1 MRGGKISILDVEDR
15 RCQTPGTGVPGGH
28 VVAYIAP
35 RSSPAPVAP
44 APRRFS
50 PGRCSRLPFEG
61 FTIPLLAFVRHGVLP
76 GLLSLGVAAYC
87 LFFPS
92 AGVAQEPSPGTG
104 DDVCPL
110 GRVASVQILNG
121 SIFDLEESD
130 GSRLQWAFRLANRL
144 HVDTSPRFIRRELLL
159 RQGDCW
165 DPFRASE
172 SERMLREY
180 RFIATAEVEGIRRP
194 DGDWDLVVQTRDEW
208 TTKLKATVTLADGFR
223 VERAAFVEENLAG
236 RGILTGVF
244 LEERREQKDIGVI
257 FEAPQTFGTRLDT
270 GLLVGRSRVGR
281 ILEQSV
287 QYPFLGEVGRLGVRQ
302 GYTYREEYFAY
313 RMGDDLRGQEILVPF
328 RDERME
334 FTAALRLGVPGNL
347 TILGAGIS
355 RERLAFPGYPGSV
368 ALVDDGDYDSTD
380 PAPPELVALV
390 ERQDQPRSTSRANF
404 LLGQRNI
411 RFVRVRG
418 VDALNGVQDVPA
430 GVDVG
435 VALSRSLG
443 LLQVSEASTVD
454 DLFARVSLFVGQAT
468 PRWVANA
475 SFQVEGR
482 QVYGGA
488 PGNQGWRD
496 VLAEGDL
503 YLYSRP
509 TWAPWQTLFL
519 RVSGAGGWTVDTPF
533 QLTLGGR
540 DGLRGYREGMDPGG
554 RRILVTFEDR
564 FRFNWPAP
572 RFMDTGATLFLD
584 AGAMVPGNVPFGV
597 RSGLKASAGFGLRL
611 GFPAGTGSVVRLDLA
626 FPLEGGGGPVF
637 RAHVGEVVGLL
648 AGFLDAEMERSRR
661 AGVPQQF
668 PGVGR

>member
-1 MRGGKISILDVEDR
+1 MRGGKATILDVEDR
-15 RCQTPGTGVPGGH
+15 RCQTPGGGVPGGPG
-28 VVAYIAP
+28 VAYIAP
-35 RSSPAPVAP
+35 HSSPAPVATD
-44 APRRFS
+44 PRRS
-50 PGRCSRLPFEG
+50 PTGRCSRLLYEAFI
-61 FTIPLLAFVRHGVLP
+61 IPLLASVRHSVCRGIP
-76 GLLSLGVAAYC
+76 SLGVVASC
-87 LFFPS
+87 LFSAS
-92 AGVAQEPSPGTG
+92 AGIAQTPAAETPGG
-104 DDVCPL
+104 VCPL

-121 SIFDLEESD
+121 SIFDLEESE

-165 DPFRASE
+165 DPFRATE
-172 SERMLREY
+172 SERLLREY
-180 RFIATAEVEGIRRP
+180 RFIATAEVEGIQRP

-208 TTKLKATVTLADGFR
+208 TTNLKATVTLEDGFR

-244 LEERREQKDIGVI
+244 LEERREQRDVGMI

-270 GLLVGRSRVGR
+270 RFLLGRSRVGR
-281 ILEQSV
+281 IVEQSV
-287 QYPFLGEVGRLGVRQ
+287 QYPFLGEVGRVAMRQ
-302 GYTYREEYFAY
+302 AYRKREEYFAY
-313 RMGDDLRGQEILVPF
+313 RMGDDSRGQEVLVPIQ
-328 RDERME
+328 DERME

-368 ALVDDGDYDSTD
+368 ALVDDGNYDNTD

-443 LLQVSEASTVD
+443 VLQVSEPSTVD
-454 DLFARVSLFVGQAT
+454 DLFARVSLFLGQAT

-475 SFQVEGR
+475 SVQVEGR

-488 PGNQGWRD
+488 PGNRGWRD

-533 QLTLGGR
+533 QLTLGGKT
-540 DGLRGYREGMDPGG
+540 GLRGYPEGVYPGG
-554 RRILVTFEDR
+554 RRLLVTLEDR

-572 RFMDTGATLFLD
+572 QFIDTGATLFVD
-584 AGAMVPGNVPFGV
+584 AGAVVPGNVPFGME
-597 RSGLKASAGFGLRL
+597 SGLKASAGLGLRL
-611 GFPAGTGSVVRLDLA
+611 GFPAGTGSVLRLDLA
-626 FPLEGGGGPVF
+626 FPLEAGGGPIF
-637 RAHVGEVVGLL
+637 RVHLGEVVGLL
-648 AGFLDAEMERSRR
+648 AGFLDEEMERSRR
-661 AGVPQQF
+661 AGVVQQF